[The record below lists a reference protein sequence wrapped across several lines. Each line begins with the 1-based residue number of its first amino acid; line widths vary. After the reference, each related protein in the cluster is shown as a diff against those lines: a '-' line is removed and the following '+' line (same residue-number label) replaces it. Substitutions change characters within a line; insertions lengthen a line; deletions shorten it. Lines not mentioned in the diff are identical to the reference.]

1 MNMLPR
7 GHRHAA
13 GGDIRFTGKAPVRHL
28 CSTVPSIRSLADM
41 HDLPASACG
50 SCEQRSRAGFSPAA
64 GGGYGRISRTA
75 FFAAQVRNLCARATS
90 PRGTCGGAPL
100 SIRIREV
107 PARDLSLYGSQA
119 FKRKNV
125 VWEILPVGHF
135 PRDKLNPTRLGA
147 HTLLSLCVLHRNSC
161 FEAKPSITMRRR
173 DNKWS

>member
-1 MNMLPR
+1 MRAKIPCGILTR
-7 GHRHAA
+7 G
-13 GGDIRFTGKAPVRHL
+13 
-28 CSTVPSIRSLADM
+28 
-41 HDLPASACG
+41 
-50 SCEQRSRAGFSPAA
+50 AA
-64 GGGYGRISRTA
+64 GGGCGRISRTA